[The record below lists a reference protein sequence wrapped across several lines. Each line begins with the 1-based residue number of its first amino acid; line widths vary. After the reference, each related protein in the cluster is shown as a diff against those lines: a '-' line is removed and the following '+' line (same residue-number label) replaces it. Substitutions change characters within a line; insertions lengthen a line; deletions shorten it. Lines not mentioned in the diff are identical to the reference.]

1 MKKSL
6 LAAAALSVLAS
17 NAFAETNVPQSAVKN
32 LSVTVY
38 NNGLGLVKDTR
49 GVPFEKGTNTV
60 SFAGVSAQI
69 QPETALFSGDGVRV
83 VEQNFNFDLLNRQS
97 LLQKFLGKQIKV
109 VSTNP
114 ATGQET
120 TEDATVLSAADGV
133 VLKIGDRIETD
144 SKARLIFPDVPA
156 TLRDKPTLTVD
167 LLSDK
172 AGARDVN
179 LSYLTN
185 GLTWRADYV
194 AELNDT
200 EDSIDL
206 NGWVTLT
213 NDSGADY
220 KNADMQF
227 VAGSVNRVRP
237 MTRARPMMMMAKAA
251 AVYDSVSNMAEEELM
266 DYHLYSL
273 GRKTD
278 ILSNQTKQLA
288 LLSGSNIQARKEY
301 RFDDITPVYSP
312 RQKEFDTR
320 SAAIY
325 LQFVNDKKSNLGM
338 ALPAGTMRVY
348 KADSKQRIFFV
359 GEDRIKHTP
368 ENEKIKLALG
378 EAFDVTAKGKQ
389 TAYTQFSPKAYEASY
404 EITFQ
409 NAKNVP
415 VTVYSYQSL
424 PDGWTITNN
433 SATYTKENA
442 GQVLWQITVP
452 TKGKT
457 VLTYTVRVKGE

>member
-49 GVPFEKGTNTV
+49 GVPFEKGANTV

-114 ATGQET
+114 ATGAET

-172 AGARDVN
+172 AGSRDVN

-194 AELNDT
+194 AELNDA

-442 GQVLWQITVP
+442 GRVLWQITVP
-452 TKGKT
+452 AKGKT

>member
-49 GVPFEKGTNTV
+49 GVPFEKGANTV

-172 AGARDVN
+172 AGSRDVN

-194 AELNDT
+194 AELNDA

-433 SATYTKENA
+433 SAAYTKENA
-442 GQVLWQITVP
+442 GRVLWQITVP
-452 TKGKT
+452 AKGKT

>member
-6 LAAAALSVLAS
+6 LAAAALCVLSAP
-17 NAFAETNVPQSAVKN
+17 AFAETSVPQSAVKN

-49 GVPFEKGTNTV
+49 NVPFKKGANTV

-69 QPETALFSGDGVRV
+69 QPETALFSGDGVKV

-114 ATGQET
+114 ATGAET
-120 TEDATVLSAADGV
+120 TEDATVLAADSGI

-144 SKARLIFPDVPA
+144 SEARLIFPDVPA

-172 AGARDVN
+172 AGTRDVK

-194 AELNDT
+194 AELNDA

-213 NDSGADY
+213 NNSGADY

-237 MTRARPMMMMAKAA
+237 IARARPMLMMAKAA
-251 AVYDSVSNMAEEELM
+251 AVYDEAANMAEEELM

-288 LLSGSNIQARKEY
+288 LLSGSNIAARKEY

-312 RQKEFDTR
+312 RQKEFATR
-320 SAAIY
+320 NAAVY
-325 LQFVNDKKSNLGM
+325 LQFVNDKKSNLGI

-359 GEDRIKHTP
+359 GEDRVKHTA

-378 EAFDVTAKGKQ
+378 EAFDVSAKGKQ

-409 NAKNVP
+409 NAKKVP

-433 SATYTKENA
+433 SAAYTKENA
-442 GQVLWQITVP
+442 GRVLWQITVP
-452 TKGKT
+452 AKGKT

>member
-6 LAAAALSVLAS
+6 LAAAALCVLSAP
-17 NAFAETNVPQSAVKN
+17 AFAETSVPQSAVKN

-49 GVPFEKGTNTV
+49 NVPFEKGANTV

-69 QPETALFSGDGVRV
+69 QPETALFSGDGVKV

-114 ATGQET
+114 ATGAET
-120 TEDATVLSAADGV
+120 TEDATVLAADSGV

-144 SKARLIFPDVPA
+144 SEARLIFPDVPA

-172 AGARDVN
+172 AGTRDVK

-194 AELNDT
+194 AELNDA

-213 NDSGADY
+213 NNSGADY

-237 MTRARPMMMMAKAA
+237 IARARPMLMMAKAA
-251 AVYDSVSNMAEEELM
+251 AVYDEAANMAEEELM

-288 LLSGSNIQARKEY
+288 LLSGSNIAARKEY
-301 RFDDITPVYSP
+301 RFDDITPVYPP
-312 RQKEFDTR
+312 RQKEFATR
-320 SAAIY
+320 NAAVY
-325 LQFVNDKKSNLGM
+325 LQFVNDKKSNLGI

-359 GEDRIKHTP
+359 GEDRVKHTA

-378 EAFDVTAKGKQ
+378 EAFDVSAKGKQ

-409 NAKNVP
+409 NAKKVP

-433 SATYTKENA
+433 SAAYTKENA
-442 GQVLWQITVP
+442 GRVLWQITVP
-452 TKGKT
+452 AKGKT

>member
-114 ATGQET
+114 ATGAET
-120 TEDATVLSAADGV
+120 TEDATVLAADDGV

-172 AGARDVN
+172 AGSRDVN

-194 AELNDT
+194 AELNDA

-227 VAGSVNRVRP
+227 VAGSVNRGRP

-433 SATYTKENA
+433 SASYTKENA

-452 TKGKT
+452 AKGKT